1 MSDIHVCLNHHIIPS
16 MKKSAW
22 YIGGTQYLLFELVEQ
37 RHCF

>member
-1 MSDIHVCLNHHIIPS
+1 MSDIHVSLCHHVIYS

-37 RHCF
+37 KRCF